1 MITVNGDLQ
10 PYCEGCPY
18 LDLVEN
24 ELVSLLGKQ
33 KVYNCANA
41 TLCAR
46 LFRYLSENA
55 TSATIDSSRG

>member
-24 ELVSLLGKQ
+24 ELVFLVGRQ
-33 KVYNCANA
+33 KSYDCANA
-41 TLCAR
+41 ALCAR
-46 LFRYLSENA
+46 LFQYLSEH
-55 TSATIDSSRG
+55 TTITTIKPTRG